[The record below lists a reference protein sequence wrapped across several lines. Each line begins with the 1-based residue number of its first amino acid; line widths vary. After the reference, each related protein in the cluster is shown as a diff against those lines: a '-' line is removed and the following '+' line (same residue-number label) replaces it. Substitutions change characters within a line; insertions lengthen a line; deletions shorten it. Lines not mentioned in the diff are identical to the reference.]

1 MSKVEELKKEYQGEW
16 LAIEVEEEDESGPI
30 SGKLI
35 SHDLDHD
42 KIWEEI
48 AKDERRIYVTY
59 AGPSIEK
66 GYAAA
71 F

>member
-1 MSKVEELKKEYQGEW
+1 MPKIEQLKKKYPGEW
-16 LAIEVEEEDESGPI
+16 LAIEIEEEDSSGPI
-30 SGKLI
+30 SGNLI
-35 SHDLDHD
+35 SHNLDHD

-48 AKDERRIYVTY
+48 ARDEGRIYVTY
-59 AGPSIEK
+59 AGPPIEK

>member
-1 MSKVEELKKEYQGEW
+1 MPKIERLKKEYPGEW
-16 LAIEVEEEDESGPI
+16 LAIEVEEENDSGPT

-35 SHDLDHD
+35 SHHLDHD

-48 AKDERRIYVTY
+48 TRDERRIYVTY
-59 AGPSIEK
+59 AGPPIEK

>member
-1 MSKVEELKKEYQGEW
+1 MPKIERLKKEYPGEW
-16 LAIEVEEEDESGPI
+16 LAIEVEEENDSGPI
-30 SGKLI
+30 SGNLI
-35 SHDLDHD
+35 LHHLDHD

-48 AKDERRIYVTY
+48 DRDERRIYVTY
-59 AGPSIEK
+59 AGPPIEK